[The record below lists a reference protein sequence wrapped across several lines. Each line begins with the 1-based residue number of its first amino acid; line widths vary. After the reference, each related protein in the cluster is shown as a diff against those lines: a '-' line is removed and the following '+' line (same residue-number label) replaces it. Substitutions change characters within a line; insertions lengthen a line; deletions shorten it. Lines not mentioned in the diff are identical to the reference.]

1 MCHSV
6 ISLSHHFTP
15 LMWDKMA
22 RRGQSC
28 LFPPGQL
35 GPDQTPG
42 DEALVKHFLLR
53 ADAVKKRIFWCI
65 SKHFLFFSS
74 SWKQEGIFLSY
85 SLWKPGQAPGG
96 KIHKS
101 VGAPK
106 TGSPWTFY
114 LSDQFILSL
123 QQSISFSSGFPSLP
137 PVPTEVSN
145 SQVSL
150 Q

>member
-1 MCHSV
+1 MCHPV
-6 ISLSHHFTP
+6 ISLSHHLIP
-15 LMWDKMA
+15 LMWDTMA
-22 RRGQSC
+22 RQDQSC
-28 LFPPGQL
+28 LFPPDQK

-42 DEALVKHFLLR
+42 DETLVQHFLLR
-53 ADAVKKRIFWCI
+53 ADVVKKRISCCI
-65 SKHFLFFSS
+65 FKHFLFLSS

-106 TGSPWTFY
+106 TGSPWSFY
-114 LSDQFILSL
+114 LSDLFTLSL
-123 QQSISFSSGFPSLP
+123 RQFISFSSGFPSLP

>member
-6 ISLSHHFTP
+6 ISLSHHFTL

-22 RRGQSC
+22 RQGQSC

-53 ADAVKKRIFWCI
+53 ADAVKKRIFWYI

-114 LSDQFILSL
+114 LSHWACSNSSL
-123 QQSISFSSGFPSLP
+123 LVQASLP
-137 PVPTEVSN
+137 YHQFPQRFQTHRFLS
-145 SQVSL
+145 SKL
-150 Q
+150 